1 MAFASWGELVRVAV
15 VKQKLVSGLD
25 VLVLL
30 HQGKRT
36 IIIFLNKIDVKDAFQ

>member
-30 HQGKRT
+30 HQSKRT
-36 IIIFLNKIDVKDAFQ
+36 NNNFLD

>member
-15 VKQKLVSGLD
+15 VKQKLVSSLD
-25 VLVLL
+25 ILVLL

-36 IIIFLNKIDVKDAFQ
+36 NNNFS